1 MTGHHYPI
9 VELNN
14 GVISNGRNPDKTLRE
29 RVTIPI
35 SASVLLM
42 GQLSRSAAE
51 HTDEAR
57 HPVLSK
63 ACIINHLCP

>member
-1 MTGHHYPI
+1 MIKSRQNIARVAYYSHLS
-9 VELNN
+9 VC
-14 GVISNGRNPDKTLRE
+14 TL
-29 RVTIPI
+29 I
-35 SASVLLM
+35 